1 LENQNTDFFRNLR
14 AITDAAFPKHCKN
27 CGMTYNGPEDFIAKT
42 ESLSGKS
49 GLKSSFDDS
58 DATIV
63 ELYRNCICGSTL
75 MDFFSDR
82 RDNSEKGAERRRLF
96 DKLLQTLESRNVVRE
111 VARIELLKILR
122 GEKSE
127 LIESLGLTFKR
138 KSKD

>member
-1 LENQNTDFFRNLR
+1 
-14 AITDAAFPKHCKN
+14 
-27 CGMTYNGPEDFIAKT
+27 MTYNGPEDFIAKT

-49 GLKSSFDDS
+49 GLKSSYDDS